1 MTTQDSIR
9 EFTEHWVALK
19 EDRDEQYIDR
29 CESPNS
35 MKIQEKLNVTG

>member
-19 EDRDEQYIDR
+19 EDRDEQYIEDVKALT
-29 CESPNS
+29 